1 MRCTATSIMHSSPE
15 TSSFQW
21 ANEQSAYLAIE
32 LLADELVAAPAALGA
47 LAQCGRLQREA
58 CAAAWHDSR
67 RGVAAS
73 LRAKLLQEPWG
84 ATCCREGARK
94 LSLSGHPI
102 SLEMADL
109 LRYAAATR
117 VRELRLRNACVGIR
131 GIRFIA
137 AAAAQGLL
145 DELEDLVVSHN
156 FINDACLELL
166 AEHLRSG
173 GGGGFR
179 RLRTLNLSN
188 NYFGDRGL
196 QALCGALTWRGRPC
210 ALLELRCLRIAA
222 NDIGAE
228 QVATLAS
235 ALLDGALPSLTKLV
249 VPHGHERNAALLSAC
264 RQRRLTLV

>member
-1 MRCTATSIMHSSPE
+1 MATPALWS
-15 TSSFQW
+15 
-21 ANEQSAYLAIE
+21 NEQSAYLAVE
-32 LLADELVAAPAALGA
+32 LLADQLLSTPGALGA
-47 LAQCGRLQREA
+47 LAQCNHLLREA
-58 CAAAWHDSR
+58 CDSALHDCR
-67 RGVAAS
+67 CRVAAS

-84 ATCCREGARK
+84 ATCCREGASR

-102 SLEMADL
+102 SLEMSDL

-117 VRELRLRNACVGIR
+117 VRELRLRNSCVGIR
-131 GIRFIA
+131 GVRLIA

-156 FINDACLELL
+156 FINDACLEVL
-166 AEHLRSG
+166 AEQLRG
-173 GGGGFR
+173 GGCFR

-196 QALCGALTWRGRPC
+196 ATLCGALTWRDRPC

-228 QVATLAS
+228 QITTLAS

-249 VPHGHERNAALLSAC
+249 VPKGHERHAALLSAC
-264 RQRRLTLV
+264 RQRRVTLV